1 MGKYF
6 VVVLSAIVLAA
17 CSGKNG
23 TVTDNNGVGVT
34 DFEIGIVEKSLAAD
48 YLCEGDATF
57 GDSVKLYTRTH
68 VTLQWPEKL
77 GNADVKP
84 LQDTLLA
91 RCFGNERPTS
101 VDEAMSRYV
110 ADPVT
115 MDDGSRL
122 VRVDSVPDVDIDVR
136 ILERSIDVNVLSV
149 NSRYAAFEIYGYIE
163 FGMSADS
170 FVNHMERLYSG
181 LYLFAIKNSYLAISD
196 KGLFEGQDINK
207 YKVITGGNYYIPE
220 IILKTIINNIDFVA
234 NTNNQGKYFIKD
246 VYLENKRYWGVFI
259 PIYDISNNE
268 LGYITELM
276 PNEYLYQIKNR
287 LS

>member
-23 TVTDNNGVGVT
+23 TVTGNNGVGVT
-34 DFEIGIVEKSLAAD
+34 DFEIGIVEKSLTAD

-149 NSRYAAFEIYGYIE
+149 NSRYAAFEIYGYMY
-163 FGMSADS
+163 GGGAHPVYSSS
-170 FVNHMERLYSG
+170 FVNFDVAEGKVLGFDDIVLPGRTADLTEAVKSALREQYNATTDEQLLELAGINAGAVDFSLQSPMFYFDGSNVVFYFNPYEIGPWAIGAVTVSLPWYS
-181 LYLFAIKNSYLAISD
+181 LDTLVRHEVLD
-196 KGLFEGQDINK
+196 L
-207 YKVITGGNYYIPE
+207 
-220 IILKTIINNIDFVA
+220 
-234 NTNNQGKYFIKD
+234 
-246 VYLENKRYWGVFI
+246 
-259 PIYDISNNE
+259 
-268 LGYITELM
+268 LGWH
-276 PNEYLYQIKNR
+276 
-287 LS
+287 